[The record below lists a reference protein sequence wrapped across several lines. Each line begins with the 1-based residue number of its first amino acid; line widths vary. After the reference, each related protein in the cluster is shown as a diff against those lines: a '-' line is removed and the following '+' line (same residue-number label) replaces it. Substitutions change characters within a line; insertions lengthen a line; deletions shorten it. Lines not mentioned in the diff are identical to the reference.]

1 MLRNIV
7 FGLLLSLGI
16 LHAQNE
22 ISANINEDSYE
33 VGVDAYL
40 NDYYM
45 LNDNSKYFFGLHL
58 LGTDKEISDKKL
70 WSADL
75 KVTNHSANSKGFNY
89 GLGLKAILTDTTIT
103 DLSALAFGAICKYEI
118 NDHLNLN
125 ASYYY
130 SPKVLTYMDGKNFQE
145 LRTDLNFEVVNNAF
159 ASVGYRIIKTEFK
172 NVESDSFDE
181 SVYMGLKFKF

>member
-1 MLRNIV
+1 MLKNII
-7 FGLLLSLGI
+7 FGLLLSFGL

-33 VGVDAYL
+33 VGIDAYL

-45 LNDNSKYFFGLHL
+45 LNDNSKYFFGLHF

-89 GLGLKAILTDTTIT
+89 GLGLKSVLADTKMN
-103 DLSALAFGAICKYEI
+103 DLSAIAFGATCKYDI

-130 SPKVLTYMDGKNFQE
+130 SPKVLTFMDGKHFQE
-145 LRTDLNFEVVNNAF
+145 FRTDLNFEVVNNAF
-159 ASVGYRIIKTEFK
+159 ASVGYRIIKAEFD
-172 NVESDSFDE
+172 NVESDNFDE
-181 SVYMGLKFKF
+181 SVYVGLKFKF